1 MIFHPFFDE
10 KISLTYSSENI
21 GNFSGTMK
29 SCFNNYKV
37 KNYFLAYH
45 TTVKIINKMSPLERD
60 QVMVEFQYVL
70 RTRTFNGRI
79 LSGADCERILTSDWS
94 S

>member
-45 TTVKIINKMSPLERD
+45 ITVKIINKMSPLERD
-60 QVMVEFQYVL
+60 QVMGEFQYVL